1 MLRKMSPKIIWTF
14 ENQLKMGGN
23 GSEAKALAMQASE
36 FRSSIPT
43 ETQGRM
49 PIPILYYIY

>member
-1 MLRKMSPKIIWTF
+1 MCLVNKIIWTL

-23 GSEAKALAMQASE
+23 GSEAKGLAMQASE

-43 ETQGRM
+43 ETQGRI